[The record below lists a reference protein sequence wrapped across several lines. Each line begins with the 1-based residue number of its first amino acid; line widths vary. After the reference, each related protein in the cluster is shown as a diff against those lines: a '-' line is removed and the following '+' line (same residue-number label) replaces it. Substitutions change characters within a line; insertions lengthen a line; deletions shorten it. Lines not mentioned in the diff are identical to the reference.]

1 MSTKEAVR
9 QEYPRPQYVR
19 DHWMNLNG
27 EWDFRFDDGNVG
39 EREQWYNGS
48 VLDRKIIVPF
58 SYESKAS
65 GIGEEAHHANVW
77 YEKKVKLPAEYEGK
91 RVLLHFQASDYVT
104 KVWVNGHYAGQ
115 HVGGYSAFSFDI
127 TDYLHETGQEQ
138 SIVVK
143 AEDSMSRYQPR
154 GKQRWKSE
162 NYGRWYTQTTGIWQT
177 VWLEFVNEA
186 RIRHVKITPD
196 LDTRSV
202 MFEYEVDGAAG
213 RRLRLETAVTFQGE
227 PVRQVSTRV
236 DRDQLRLSVDVTSE
250 IHEWRLMVW
259 RPEHPHLYDVEFTLY
274 DGDTLLDRVQSYFG
288 MRKISIENGSIYLN
302 NQPVY
307 LRSLLDQG
315 YWPDSL
321 LTPPSE
327 EAILEDIDK
336 TLEMGFNGVRK
347 HQKIEDARFLYWCD
361 RKGPLVWSEMA
372 ATYEFSDLAV
382 QQFTQEW
389 TEIVRQ
395 HYNHPCIIAWV
406 PFNESWGVAQIY
418 TDRKQQAFTETVYH
432 LTKAL
437 DRTRPVVVNDGWEHT
452 VSDIL
457 TLHDYEEFGDRFA
470 ERYGDKEP
478 IVANELS
485 FNRSK
490 LAFAKGYAYKGQPIV
505 ISEYGGIAFKA
516 DKGWGYGGMVP
527 SEEAFLKRYKEI
539 TQAIKD
545 IPYIC
550 GYCYTQTTDV
560 QQEINGPLTEDRKPK
575 VDLKAIREINLS

>member
-307 LRSLLDQG
+307 LRS
-315 YWPDSL
+315 P
-321 LTPPSE
+321 
-327 EAILEDIDK
+327 
-336 TLEMGFNGVRK
+336 
-347 HQKIEDARFLYWCD
+347 
-361 RKGPLVWSEMA
+361 
-372 ATYEFSDLAV
+372 
-382 QQFTQEW
+382 
-389 TEIVRQ
+389 
-395 HYNHPCIIAWV
+395 
-406 PFNESWGVAQIY
+406 
-418 TDRKQQAFTETVYH
+418 
-432 LTKAL
+432 
-437 DRTRPVVVNDGWEHT
+437 
-452 VSDIL
+452 
-457 TLHDYEEFGDRFA
+457 
-470 ERYGDKEP
+470 
-478 IVANELS
+478 
-485 FNRSK
+485 
-490 LAFAKGYAYKGQPIV
+490 
-505 ISEYGGIAFKA
+505 
-516 DKGWGYGGMVP
+516 
-527 SEEAFLKRYKEI
+527 
-539 TQAIKD
+539 
-545 IPYIC
+545 
-550 GYCYTQTTDV
+550 
-560 QQEINGPLTEDRKPK
+560 
-575 VDLKAIREINLS
+575 